1 MGVLSGK
8 MFLRVGKCVSLP
20 HLMIVDCVMNLF
32 EKDYFVN
39 VLKAYKEQAVPILWP
54 IFEQ

>member
-39 VLKAYKEQAVPILWP
+39 VLEAYKE
-54 IFEQ
+54 